1 MQNEILELR
10 RQLVHE
16 IQPQGVIEQALFDEI
31 LAALVRLRRC
41 AQRELALDPDTDE
54 AAQAQKEIDR
64 QRTLAHAL
72 LLRSNAELR
81 RLRKDRPETAID
93 PAEQPEAT
101 PVPDPNT
108 PRGAQCPCGSG
119 LKYKRCH
126 GWNAP
131 AAQSAKPS
139 ANLRNNIL
147 DHFAPD
153 LR

>member
-1 MQNEILELR
+1 MQSEILELR

-16 IQPQGVIEQALFDEI
+16 IQPQGVIELALFDEI

-41 AQRELALDPDTDE
+41 AQRELALDPDMDE
-54 AAQAQKEIDR
+54 DTQKDIDR

-81 RLRKDRPETAID
+81 RLRKDRPETAIE
-93 PAEQPEAT
+93 PAEQPASA
-101 PVPDPNT
+101 PVPDPST

-131 AAQSAKPS
+131 AAQSARP
-139 ANLRNNIL
+139 APNLRNDIL

>member
-54 AAQAQKEIDR
+54 AAQAQKDIDR

-93 PAEQPEAT
+93 PAEQPEAA

-131 AAQSAKPS
+131 AAQVTKPS
-139 ANLRNNIL
+139 PNLRNNIL
-147 DHFAPD
+147 DHFAPN